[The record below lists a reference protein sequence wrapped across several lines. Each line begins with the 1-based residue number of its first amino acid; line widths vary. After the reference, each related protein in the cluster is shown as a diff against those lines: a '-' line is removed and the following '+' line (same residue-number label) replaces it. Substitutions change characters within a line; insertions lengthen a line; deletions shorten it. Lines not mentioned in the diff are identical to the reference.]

1 MRTSRV
7 LIIDD
12 DSILL
17 STLASILRL
26 RLPDAQIE
34 TVDSA
39 LASLK
44 RIRANEYDAIICD
57 GHQPR
62 IEGVAFVRAVRK
74 VHPESPVLLLIE
86 KNDQDLIS
94 QAMNAGVYD
103 MLVKPVEEGTLLLAV
118 HRAIEA
124 SRLRRQVKREEAKL
138 LATVGRVLRDL
149 EVFYGAYGL
158 RSNFEAFMDCVNSER
173 QASRHKDECQ
183 GIARQREGNLSDL
196 LKESDKAGPGLLKV
210 D

>member
-17 STLASILRL
+17 GTLASTLRL

-39 LASLK
+39 LASLE
-44 RIRANEYDAIICD
+44 RIRANEYDAILCD
-57 GHQPR
+57 GQQPG
-62 IEGVAFVRAVRK
+62 IEGIAFVRAVRK
-74 VHPESPVLLLIE
+74 VHPETPVLLLIE
-86 KNDQDLIS
+86 KNDQDLIW
-94 QAMNAGVYD
+94 QAMNAGAYD
-103 MLVKPVEEGTLLLAV
+103 ILVKPVDEGTLLLAV

-124 SRLRRQVKREEAKL
+124 SRLRSQVKREEVKL
-138 LATVGRVLRDL
+138 LATLGRVLKDL
-149 EVFYGAYGL
+149 EVLYGAYGL
-158 RSNFEAFMDCVNSER
+158 QSNFEAFMEFVNEER
-173 QASRHKDECQ
+173 QAARHKDECRP
-183 GIARQREGNLSDL
+183 IAQQRGGNQSDL
-196 LKESDKAGPGLLKV
+196 LKERDKAVLGLLKF